1 MVAIKI
7 MVEKEI
13 SLVKP
18 IIRIIR
24 KMEKLNFI
32 VKEEN

>member
-13 SLVKP
+13 SLVKL

-24 KMEKLNFI
+24 KMEMLNFI
-32 VKEEN
+32 VKEGN

>member
-13 SLVKP
+13 SLVKL

-24 KMEKLNFI
+24 KMEKLNFT

>member
-1 MVAIKI
+1 

-18 IIRIIR
+18 IIRTTR
-24 KMEKLNFI
+24 NMEKLNFI